1 MASTPSPLASPSSP
15 ADSAPQN
22 PPDAGE
28 RTESAQ
34 ETEQDKPHDRLLFDD
49 EVKASIDAQEK
60 MLLTMRKMC
69 VLYYFMS
76 ESSSELSEAMIEY
89 ARVFEERA
97 RDDLTSS
104 ANQSEDNA
112 RFRCYSH
119 ASKFWSEMSTMQMA
133 VHETLLNDYQH
144 LNRQGARFF
153 GLHASHDADDR
164 LIVEYDIMLN
174 RIEKVAGFHLP
185 ADFKVVE
192 SKVSEDAHLN
202 PGYRKHARSKSEYSS
217 KPRHTHPPPRAC
229 PVSGFT
235 HEQVPHLEKPARY
248 FGHFRHR
255 WGELDIK
262 ASQILREAS
271 SGDERFKALFEM
283 RDKLKIS
290 FAEKHNDALRD
301 LETDFLTRV
310 AVGLTNTGFDRLKDA
325 YRKADEWASVVG
337 LRTYANQLNLSPA
350 KVQAK
355 LDEPLKQNPGRPV
368 IGSEFMNDEFQP
380 DYQWDFNIDGSTNTT
395 TDEIGRA
402 LSPGPLPEDLIE
414 ERAEDEDD
422 ESESDDSTS
431 TSDDSTSPEDSEPGP
446 NAPGHNYPRPPGGNS
461 GSNSAG
467 GASAGGRS
475 NNSARG
481 SGGRPSSAND
491 NSFYSGSGNSYEG
504 NRRPFEGLQASL
516 LEQMI
521 YELSDNELPSINSN
535 SPSGS
540 NCDSVGSLSTTQ
552 TSIGSIGDLFKS
564 PKGSPSDRYTLTTGM
579 TQPVPEVATTSVSP
593 DTGTVEVAL
602 GKKGEKEKLSGA
614 TFGIVEISM
623 GSKIVH
629 GLVPGVA
636 QAQNPF
642 VNPFEDAPEFAL
654 LEDPDEDSVDD
665 YKVIRPRRKHRH
677 LRRVPRFVTL
687 QGGKLQVFGRHNS
700 YTGTGLKTK
709 FPARGQPLKGY
720 QPLNSSSSLPILTAC
735 DAVAESADLLSDSG
749 SSGSTA
755 FEPGNDLFY
764 KIASGQAAGIIPQ

>member
-1 MASTPSPLASPSSP
+1 
-15 ADSAPQN
+15 
-22 PPDAGE
+22 
-28 RTESAQ
+28 
-34 ETEQDKPHDRLLFDD
+34 
-49 EVKASIDAQEK
+49 
-60 MLLTMRKMC
+60 MLLAMRRMC
-69 VLYYFMS
+69 IISYFMS

-89 ARVFEERA
+89 GRVFEERA
-97 RDDLTSS
+97 RDDPTRST
-104 ANQSEDNA
+104 NQLEDNA

-133 VHETLLNDYQH
+133 VHETLLRDYKH

-153 GLHASHDADDR
+153 GLHASHDANDR
-164 LIVEYDIMLN
+164 LLGEYNKMLN
-174 RIEKVAGFHLP
+174 RVERVAGFHLP
-185 ADFKVVE
+185 ADLKDVE

-217 KPRHTHPPPRAC
+217 RPRHVHSPPRAC

-235 HEQVPHLEKPARY
+235 HEQVPHSLETPAIY
-248 FGHFRHR
+248 PGLFRHR
-255 WGELDIK
+255 WGELDIG

-283 RDKLKIS
+283 RDKLMMS

-310 AVGLTNTGFDRLKDA
+310 AVGLTNTSFDRLRDA
-325 YRKADEWASVVG
+325 HRKADEWASVVG
-337 LRTYANQLNLSPA
+337 LRTYANQLNLSPPKA
-350 KVQAK
+350 QAK
-355 LDEPLKQNPGRPV
+355 LDEPLEPSPDWPV
-368 IGSEFMNDEFQP
+368 VGSAFMNDEFQP
-380 DYQWDFNIDGSTNTT
+380 DYQWDFSVDGSANTT
-395 TDEIGRA
+395 TNPEIGRT

-414 ERAEDEDD
+414 ERAENEDD
-422 ESESDDSTS
+422 ESESDDS

-446 NAPGHNYPRPPGGNS
+446 NAPGHNNPQPPGGNS

-475 NNSARG
+475 NSSARG
-481 SGGRPSSAND
+481 SGGRASSANN

-516 LEQMI
+516 LKQMI
-521 YELSDNELPSINSN
+521 YELSNNESPSINSD

-540 NCDSVGSLSTTQ
+540 NCNSVGSPSTTQ

-564 PKGSPSDRYTLTTGM
+564 PEGSPSGRYTLTM
-579 TQPVPEVATTSVSP
+579 TQPVPEVAATSVSP
-593 DTGTVEVAL
+593 GTGAAEVAL
-602 GKKGEKEKLSGA
+602 GKKGGKQKLSDA

-629 GLVPGVA
+629 GLAPRVA
-636 QAQNPF
+636 QAQNPS
-642 VNPFEDAPEFAL
+642 VNPFKDTPTFSL
-654 LEDPDEDSVDD
+654 LEDLDEDSVDD
-665 YKVIRPRRKHRH
+665 HKVIRPRRKHRH

-709 FPARGQPLKGY
+709 FPARDQPLLRGY
-720 QPLNSSSSLPILTAC
+720 QRLNSSSSLPILPDC
-735 DAVAESADLLSDSG
+735 DAVAKSADPLSDLG
-749 SSGSTA
+749 STGSTA

-764 KIASGQAAGIIPQ
+764 QNASGQTAGTIPQ

>member
-1 MASTPSPLASPSSP
+1 
-15 ADSAPQN
+15 
-22 PPDAGE
+22 
-28 RTESAQ
+28 
-34 ETEQDKPHDRLLFDD
+34 
-49 EVKASIDAQEK
+49 
-60 MLLTMRKMC
+60 MLLAMRRMC
-69 VLYYFMS
+69 ILSYFMS

-89 ARVFEERA
+89 GRVFEERA
-97 RDDLTSS
+97 RDDQTPSID
-104 ANQSEDNA
+104 QSEDNA

-133 VHETLLNDYQH
+133 VHETLLQDYQH

-185 ADFKVVE
+185 ADFGDVE
-192 SKVSEDAHLN
+192 SKISEDAHLN

-217 KPRHTHPPPRAC
+217 RPKHVHPPPRAC

-235 HEQVPHLEKPARY
+235 HEQVPHSLETPAMY
-248 FGHFRHR
+248 PGLFRHR
-255 WGELDIK
+255 WGELSIK

-290 FAEKHNDALRD
+290 FAEKHSDALRD
-301 LETDFLTRV
+301 LEADFLARV
-310 AVGLTNTGFDRLKDA
+310 AVGLTNTGFDRLRDA
-325 YRKADEWASVVG
+325 HRKADEWASVVG
-337 LRTYANQLNLSPA
+337 LRTYANQLNLSP

-355 LDEPLKQNPGRPV
+355 LDEPIEPNPRQPV

-380 DYQWDFNIDGSTNTT
+380 DYQWDFSVDGPTDTT
-395 TDEIGRA
+395 SNSGLGRTF
-402 LSPGPLPEDLIE
+402 SPGPLPEDLIE
-414 ERAEDEDD
+414 ERAEDKDGESESDDSTSDDSTSPEDSEPGPDEDD
-422 ESESDDSTS
+422 ESESDDS

-446 NAPGHNYPRPPGGNS
+446 NAPGNNNPRPPGGNS
-461 GSNSAG
+461 GFNSAG

-481 SGGRPSSAND
+481 SGGRASSANN
-491 NSFYSGSGNSYEG
+491 NSFYSGSGSPYQG
-504 NRRPFEGLQASL
+504 NQCPFKGFQASL

-521 YELSDNELPSINSN
+521 YELSNNELPSINSD

-564 PKGSPSDRYTLTTGM
+564 PKGSPSGRYTLTTDM
-579 TQPVPEVATTSVSP
+579 AQPTPEVATTSMSP
-593 DTGTVEVAL
+593 DTSTAEVAL
-602 GKKGEKEKLSGA
+602 GKKGGKEKLSGA

-629 GLVPGVA
+629 GLAPRVA

-642 VNPFEDAPEFAL
+642 VNPFEDTPAFPL

-665 YKVIRPRRKHRH
+665 HKVIRPRRKHQH

-687 QGGKLQVFGRHNS
+687 RGGKLQVFGRHNS

-720 QPLNSSSSLPILTAC
+720 QRLGSSSSLPILPTC
-735 DAVAESADLLSDSG
+735 DAVAKSADPLSDPG

-755 FEPGNDLFY
+755 FELGNDLFC
-764 KIASGQAAGIIPQ
+764 KNASGQAAGIIPQ